1 MTDDAPSNDGFAF
14 RSQVRVGGVGVLAF
28 LSESFRHSGAAVWAS
43 RLAAGEVEVR
53 GVQARGDE
61 VLRSG
66 DVVVWHRPPWREEP
80 APLEYAVL
88 LEDASLVA
96 VSKPPG
102 LPTLPGAGFL
112 THTLLTQVRL
122 RFPGASP
129 LHRLGRGTSGVVL
142 FARTG
147 EAGSALS
154 RAWREHEV
162 QKVYRALGTG
172 VPTWDT
178 LDIRTPIGPVP
189 HPRLGSVFA
198 ASPDGKAARS
208 VATVRERRGGAT
220 LFDVDI
226 HTGRPH
232 QIRIHRQRRAPAAGR
247 PAVRAGRRATPGPAG
262 PAGRPGVLAARLDAA
277 VPAPADRPGG
287 PRGSTAAPTPQ
298 PEPPRLRRGGSGFR
312 RLRATRAPHA
322 FPPKWHLNGDPLS
335 EGRQGP
341 CWTVGVCA
349 PPPPLQGPR
358 CWRRARP

>member
-53 GVQARGDE
+53 GVRARGDE

-88 LEDASLVA
+88 LEDAALVA

-232 QIRIHRQRRAPAAGR
+232 QIRIHLASAGH
-247 PAVRAGRRATPGPAG
+247 P
-262 PAGRPGVLAARLDAA
+262 LL
-277 VPAPADRPGG
+277 
-287 PRGSTAAPTPQ
+287 
-298 PEPPRLRRGGSGFR
+298 
-312 RLRATRAPHA
+312 
-322 FPPKWHLNGDPLS
+322 GDPLY
-335 EGRQGP
+335 GP
-341 CWTVGVCA
+341 GGAPLPDLPGLPGDLGYWLHAWTLRFRHPLTGQEVRVEA
-349 PPPPLQGPR
+349 PPPPRLSQNWPG
-358 CWRRARP
+358 